1 MLVSR
6 ETIDTLYYFFHY
18 MNQPAL
24 KQYIIQLKELV
35 SRETFKFFI
44 KVVSLILCI
53 NENSI

>member
-35 SRETFKFFI
+35 SRGTFKSFI
-44 KVVSLILCI
+44 KVISLILCI
-53 NENSI
+53 NENTI